1 MKKLFSLLLAAVLAL
16 GLTTIAWAVTEEE
29 PGGQAGQTYT
39 DDDRIVI
46 EKCYRL
52 VNDGAVSPA
61 ETFHFTLTTLG
72 VTDSTETL
80 DTMPRFTDADGAPIT
95 GFDISFAE
103 GEATAAGTVK
113 SYTLMLPE
121 YDTVGIYSYEIAEVV
136 DDDARTAGVTYNGQK
151 LLLKVTVIQTE
162 DGRVRVAAVHLG
174 NEDGDKVKQVVNTYA
189 AGTLD
194 VTKTVAGLMGEA
206 NRDFRFTVTLTRPAE
221 LVMASTIGLT
231 VAGTA
236 QSFTP
241 VWDSNG
247 RCTVT
252 FDLRHGQTASLTNLP
267 YGMSY
272 TVAEDDYTAI
282 GYTTEKTGDSGTIS
296 AAGVTAAFTNAKGG
310 SVDTGVLLDS
320 APYAML
326 LVLALAGGAY
336 TLAVDGGGAV
346 TLRIP
351 CEKAGK
357 YRYTLCQEPGKLARG
372 QYDHRTYYITVTVT
386 EDGRVTAAVYGDAAQ
401 EGDKYD
407 AIEFVNRY
415 LYRPDPE
422 DPVKPSPKTGDG
434 GLGLLAALALSS
446 GAGIAALGGT
456 AAVAALL
463 RRQEP

>member
-194 VTKTVAGLMGEA
+194 VTKTVAGLMGET

-272 TVAEDDYTAI
+272 TVAEDDYTAM
-282 GYTTEKTGDSGTIS
+282 GYTTEKTGDSGTVS

-320 APYAML
+320 APYALL
-326 LVLALAGGAY
+326 LVMALS
-336 TLAVDGGGAV
+336 GGAV
-346 TLRIP
+346 L
-351 CEKAGK
+351 
-357 YRYTLCQEPGKLARG
+357 
-372 QYDHRTYYITVTVT
+372 
-386 EDGRVTAAVYGDAAQ
+386 
-401 EGDKYD
+401 
-407 AIEFVNRY
+407 F
-415 LYRPDPE
+415 
-422 DPVKPSPKTGDG
+422 
-434 GLGLLAALALSS
+434 
-446 GAGIAALGGT
+446 
-456 AAVAALL
+456 L
-463 RRQEP
+463 RRRAHRS